1 MASSQVN
8 LTADVAAY
16 GAYVSKVMF
25 NDLNNVVFEVFIS
38 CCERV
43 IAGTKPVVTNKL
55 FAPNVST
62 PKIKSAKGNAAV
74 NAAPSRVSSIL
85 LAC

>member
-1 MASSQVN
+1 MALSQVS
-8 LTADVAAY
+8 LTADVAEY

-25 NDLNNVVFEVFIS
+25 NDLNNLVLEVFIS
-38 CCERV
+38 CGARV
-43 IAGTKPVVTNKL
+43 IAGTKPVVANKL
-55 FAPNVST
+55 SDPNVST